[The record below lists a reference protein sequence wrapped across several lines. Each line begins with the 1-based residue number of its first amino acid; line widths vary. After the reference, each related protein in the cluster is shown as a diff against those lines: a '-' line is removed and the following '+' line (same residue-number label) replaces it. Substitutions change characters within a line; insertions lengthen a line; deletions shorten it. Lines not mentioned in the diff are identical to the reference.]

1 MKQIKFIGGPLNGR
15 IEKRDDHDVPFVI
28 GFGFRSLKRCI
39 VGNYHQKGTL
49 GGIVQFQFFPRKN

>member
-1 MKQIKFIGGPLNGR
+1 MKQIKFIGGPLDGR

-28 GFGFRSLKRCI
+28 GFRFLSLKRRI

-49 GGIVQFQFFPRKN
+49 GGITQFQFFPR